1 MPGPLEGRLAEGF
14 GAEIMHARGLAHR
27 GINNA
32 QDRREW
38 KGAAKVENKSRV
50 VRDGG
55 AALQREVGS
64 GAAEGGQHNSKYFGH
79 ALPPSASLD
88 GRAGNNYTASRVEQR
103 QWARENCINNVI
115 LYIK

>member
-64 GAAEGGQHNSKYFGH
+64 GAAEGGQHNSNTLVTLSLLRHPLMEGQGTTTQQVELNRDNGQERT
-79 ALPPSASLD
+79 AL
-88 GRAGNNYTASRVEQR
+88 TT
-103 QWARENCINNVI
+103 
-115 LYIK
+115 